1 MLATYYLFSNM
12 LYAVQSVGMSVVIY
26 DKFSK
31 VIELITSLAKSE
43 HYNTIIR
50 ASKQAI
56 YFCIRSKF

>member
-31 VIELITSLAKSE
+31 VIELMTSLAKSE
-43 HYNTIIR
+43 HYNR
-50 ASKQAI
+50 G
-56 YFCIRSKF
+56 F